1 MEDLWPLIAAVIFA
15 VAAFVFGKK
24 HVSPKKE
31 APSPPSDGY
40 VPIVVGAIKKDLTDS
55 VARRGKK
62 LKGEDPAGDL
72 ADEGNARKRR

>member
-1 MEDLWPLIAAVIFA
+1 MEDLWPLIAATIFA
-15 VAAFVFGKK
+15 AVTFAVSKTCAAKKKAPGK
-24 HVSPKKE
+24 
-31 APSPPSDGY
+31 PPSDGY
-40 VPIVVGAIKKDLTDS
+40 VPIVVGTIKKTLTES